1 LIKAIVIQF
10 ACLNSC
16 AIAGKPERIQVYKK
30 LILLMIMRFP
40 IFAYAGIAF
49 QNPALKGTQQLVF
62 FVHAQ
67 KEMENF

>member
-1 LIKAIVIQF
+1 
-10 ACLNSC
+10 
-16 AIAGKPERIQVYKK
+16 
-30 LILLMIMRFP
+30 MIMRFP